1 MSFEREL
8 KDRMRRPE
16 PPAGFADRV
25 MQRVASERK
34 GRGSAPVSP
43 ARRWVVRSIAAAL
56 FLTVGIGVV
65 GYRAE
70 QRRRGAEAAEQAL
83 VALRITS
90 EKMNV
95 AKQTLQSRG
104 GSDRGGGKS

>member
-1 MSFEREL
+1 MSFESDL
-8 KDRMRRPE
+8 KDLMRRPE

-25 MQRVASERK
+25 MERVATEMRG
-34 GRGSAPVSP
+34 GRSVP
-43 ARRWVVRSIAAAL
+43 AGPSRRWVLRSVAAGL
-56 FLTVGIGVV
+56 VLTVGIGVI

-95 AKQTLQSRG
+95 ARQSIQSRG
-104 GSDRGGGKS
+104 ESDRGGGRP

>member
-1 MSFEREL
+1 MSFERDL
-8 KDRMRRPE
+8 RDRMRRTE

-25 MQRVASERK
+25 MQRLKSETVDARPAQ
-34 GRGSAPVSP
+34 SEVS
-43 ARRWVVRSIAAAL
+43 RRWALRSIAAAL
-56 FLTVGIGVV
+56 VLTVGIGVI
-65 GYRAE
+65 GYRTE

-95 AKQTLQSRG
+95 ARETIQSHG
-104 GSDRGGGKS
+104 ATESGGGRP